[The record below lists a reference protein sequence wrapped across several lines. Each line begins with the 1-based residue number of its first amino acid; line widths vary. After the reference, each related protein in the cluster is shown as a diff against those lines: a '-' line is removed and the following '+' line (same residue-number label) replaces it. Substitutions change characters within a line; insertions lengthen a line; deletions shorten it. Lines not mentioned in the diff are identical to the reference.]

1 MSREGIVE
9 RAEAP
14 ELRRPSPIWKWLF
27 LGTLILGWFGVL
39 GALLFGDLER
49 GGVVSEE
56 KEDEKSRLNFKSDG
70 FSLPTFAKPEQATVP
85 PAPVAQEAPPA
96 VPTVPELPQPETI
109 HDKPVAQALPAPVQV
124 VDAPKEESP
133 EEIARKRRL
142 KGSLSGSV
150 DAGPAA
156 PDEEAA
162 AARQAA
168 STMDLTVT
176 KTKASVAT
184 RYQDLTFTVPK
195 GSQIGCI
202 LNTAIQSGQT
212 GMISCTVP
220 QDIYGADG
228 TVVLL
233 DRGSQAM
240 GEYKTATL
248 TYGKRRIYVVW
259 SSIRTPEGVVID
271 IDSPGT
277 GPLGEAGVG
286 GHINNHYWQ
295 RVGIPMLMS
304 VVSFGTQSWLRD
316 ELTPDNSRYIESI
329 PQDTL
334 GPVLNEM
341 AKIKPTLHK
350 NQGERVNIFVAR
362 DLDLSSVYK
371 LDTSYAK

>member
-9 RAEAP
+9 RAQAP
-14 ELRRPSPIWKWLF
+14 ELRRPNPIWKWLF
-27 LGTLILGWFGVL
+27 LGTLIPGGVGVL
-39 GALLFGDLER
+39 GALLFSDLER

-56 KEDEKSRLNFKSDG
+56 QEDEKSRLNFKSDG
-70 FSLPTFAKPEQATVP
+70 FSLPTFAKPEQAAAPATVVPEPP
-85 PAPVAQEAPPA
+85 PADPA
-96 VPTVPELPQPETI
+96 VPQLPQPETI
-109 HDKPVAQALPAPVQV
+109 HDKPVEQALPAPVQV

-142 KGSLSGSV
+142 KGALSGSV
-150 DAGPAA
+150 DAGPAP

-176 KTKASVAT
+176 KTQASVAT
-184 RYQDLTFTVPK
+184 RYQDLTFTIPK

-304 VVSFGTQSWLRD
+304 VVSFGTQSYLRD
-316 ELTPDNSRYIESI
+316 ELTSESSRYIESI

-334 GPVLNEM
+334 GPVLGEM
-341 AKIKPTLHK
+341 ARIKPTLHK
-350 NQGERVNIFVAR
+350 NKGERVNIFVAR
-362 DLDLSSVYK
+362 DLDLSSVYQ
-371 LDTSYAK
+371 LDTRYAN